1 MESADRARAILR
13 EHHDMLDKLAEALLE
28 RETMSAA
35 EIRELLGL
43 PADDSAS
50 AESSAVP
57 APAAEPAP
65 SAPASE
71 S

>member
-1 MESADRARAILR
+1 
-13 EHHDMLDKLAEALLE
+13 MLDKLAEALLE

-43 PADDSAS
+43 PSEEKDEESEAPAAS
-50 AESSAVP
+50 PDTASTP
-57 APAAEPAP
+57 APAAPV
-65 SAPASE
+65 SPASE